1 MLLISKYMGLS
12 VSLFIRTGKEAD
24 FPGWLIDIP
33 LLRVF
38 WEKSRTVAQELW
50 VGGPTCQLPLRRSRW
65 GGEGHSTQDWL
76 CRLGLQEGAGD
87 FQVENELCESRLW
100 KQR

>member
-1 MLLISKYMGLS
+1 MADRHSFAKSLL
-12 VSLFIRTGKEAD
+12 GKEQD
-24 FPGWLIDIP
+24 SCPGALGWGGTHLSAS
-33 LLRVF
+33 L
-38 WEKSRTVAQELW
+38 EKEQV
-50 VGGPTCQLPLRRSRW
+50 